1 LKKWLRRLRGAAGM
15 GLTWA
20 AGWALGGLLIGVAS
34 ILLPGL
40 PWAPFFEVFDA
51 PLPAMAIPGF
61 FAGMF
66 FSTVLG
72 IAGRRRRFSELSLPA
87 FAAWGAVGG
96 LMLLA
101 FPVVLVGVGLASTGG
116 SSIHPL
122 KALAVIAPPFILLSV
137 VSASVTLL
145 LARRAE
151 GRVAV
156 DGEEVEGPGSGE
168 KQQLSA
174 GEAWVKS
181 AAVRDV
187 ASPVGRRGSR
197 DA

>member
-1 LKKWLRRLRGAAGM
+1 M

-40 PWAPFFEVFDA
+40 PWDSFFEVFDA

-72 IAGRRRRFSELSLPA
+72 VAGRRRRFSELSLPA

-101 FPVVLVGVGLASTGG
+101 FPFVLVGVGLASTEG

-151 GRVAV
+151 GRAAV
-156 DGEEVEGPGSGE
+156 DGEDVEGLESGE
-168 KQQLSA
+168 RQQLSA
-174 GEAWVKS
+174 GEAWVNS
-181 AAVRDV
+181 ASIRDV
-187 ASPVGRRGSR
+187 ASPVGRRDRR